1 MIELTDSAVE
11 HLRMLLAERGAE
23 GGAAGLRLRVERGGC
38 AGMQYT
44 MAVDQRQAGD
54 RVSQKD
60 GVTVLVDAE
69 SMPFI
74 DGSVID
80 YVDDLNDA
88 GFKVRNPR
96 AARSCGCGT
105 SFEPAEKS

>member
-1 MIELTDSAVE
+1 MIELTDSAIQ
-11 HLRMLLAERGAE
+11 HLRVLLKERGE
-23 GGAAGLRLRVERGGC
+23 PDGAGLRLRVERGGC

-44 MAVDQRQAGD
+44 MSVDQQQEGD
-54 RVSQKD
+54 TVSGKD
-60 GVTVLVDAE
+60 GVSVLVDAA
-69 SMPFI
+69 SLPFL

-88 GFKVRNPR
+88 GFKVRNPH

-105 SFEPAEKS
+105 SFEPAPSP

>member
-11 HLRMLLAERGAE
+11 HLRALLAERGAKD
-23 GGAAGLRLRVERGGC
+23 GTGLRLRVERGGC

-44 MAVDQRQAGD
+44 MMVDQEQAGD
-54 RVSQKD
+54 EVARRD
-60 GVTVLVDAE
+60 GVAVLVDAA
-69 SMPFI
+69 SLPFV

-80 YVDDLNDA
+80 YSDDLNDA

-105 SFEPAEKS
+105 SFEPGAST

>member
-11 HLRMLLAERGAE
+11 HLRLLLAERGAE
-23 GGAAGLRLRVERGGC
+23 GGAGLRLRVERGGC

-44 MAVDQRQAGD
+44 MTVDEKQAGD
-54 RVSQKD
+54 SVSQRD
-60 GVTVLVDAE
+60 GVAVLVDAD
-69 SMPFI
+69 SLPFI

-80 YVDDLNDA
+80 YVDDLNDS
-88 GFKVRNPR
+88 GFKVHNPK

-105 SFEPAEKS
+105 SFEPADKS

>member
-11 HLRMLLAERGAE
+11 HLRTLLEERGAE
-23 GGAAGLRLRVERGGC
+23 AGAGLRLRVERGGC

-44 MAVDQRQAGD
+44 MTVDREQEGD
-54 RVSQKD
+54 SVSRKD
-60 GVTVLVDAE
+60 GVAVLVDAA
-69 SMPFI
+69 SLPFL

-105 SFEPAEKS
+105 SFEPTIAS